1 MTRLATGFNPG
12 DNQVCTLLVKS
23 IERSKPPTA
32 KRVPSWDVSIV
43 LRALL
48 QPEIT
53 DENLSRHLVTAKTAF
68 LLALATGERR
78 SGLHALSHE
87 VLLEDANPT
96 VMHLQFTHD
105 YVPKSWYIRKNKVG
119 TDPIRIPCVGDDAL
133 EQLCPVHTTIR
144 YLALVKDA
152 RTSEQTSLLLPHN
165 PTKTKNLAVQA
176 VARYIVKLI
185 KWAYGQQNLQVPEG
199 IKGHDVRGIAASL
212 AILSGVSL
220 ADVLA
225 AGNWASANTFLRHYY
240 RSFSPD
246 FVHSLIDLPKFVAG
260 KHIISPSSVAEL
272 RRHPRE
278 EASTAEAERA
288 VPQQS
293 TLQLGTKRE
302 EGKASPGGRA
312 KSPPPRKPD
321 LLTAKRNLF
330 LSTPDGGPP
339 RPIQLSERAYSW
351 LVQRGLV
358 KKRPPVAPPESS
370 SPSR

>member
-1 MTRLATGFNPG
+1 M
-12 DNQVCTLLVKS
+12 
-23 IERSKPPTA
+23 
-32 KRVPSWDVSIV
+32 

-48 QPEIT
+48 KPELA
-53 DENLSRHLVTAKTAF
+53 DEHLSRHLITAKTTF

-87 VLLEDANPT
+87 VLLEDATPT
-96 VMHLQFTHD
+96 VMHLQFARD

-119 TDPIRIPCVGDDAL
+119 IEPIRIPCVGDDAL
-133 EQLCPVHTTIR
+133 DQLCPVHTTIR

-152 RTSEQTSLLLPHN
+152 RTSEQTSLIIPHN
-165 PTKTKNLAVQA
+165 PTTTKNLAVQA

-185 KWAYGQQNLQVPEG
+185 KWAYCQQNLQVPEG
-199 IKGHDVRGIAASL
+199 IKGHDTRGVAASL
-212 AILSGVSL
+212 ATLSGVSL
-220 ADVLA
+220 SDVLA

-260 KHIISPSSVAEL
+260 KHVISSSSVAEL

-278 EASTAEAERA
+278 EASTVEAGRA

-293 TLQLGTKRE
+293 MPQLGTKRE
-302 EGKASPGGRA
+302 EEKASPGEKA
-312 KSPPPRKPD
+312 KSLPPRKPD
-321 LLTAKRNLF
+321 LLTATRNLF

-339 RPIQLSERAYSW
+339 RPIKLSERAYNW
-351 LVQRGLV
+351 LNQRGLV
-358 KKRPPVAPPESS
+358 KNRTPVATPETS
-370 SPSR
+370 SPTT